1 MKERT
6 LVYMTFRNDYVELR
20 TVSRSQKSPHRF
32 YISRHRLEELEQRPE
47 VTVHDIHSFAILHRN
62 AHAGTIEI
70 SFTWLADNGNSVF
83 GYQDAVILPYDKMI
97 WSSFFVTLT
106 QNKFHLLLYRFSNGV
121 RYPFEEC
128 GRL

>member
-1 MKERT
+1 MEYKE
-6 LVYMTFRNDYVELR
+6 FFAAFKKELDA
-20 TVSRSQKSPHRF
+20 
-32 YISRHRLEELEQRPE
+32 RLGGDGSTE
-47 VTVHDIHSFAILHRN
+47 VV
-62 AHAGTIEI
+62 
-70 SFTWLADNGNSVF
+70 
-83 GYQDAVILPYDKMI
+83 I